1 MTDDF
6 ALRFQIEWRNFNGIL
21 QIVDQLPKEERA
33 LLTKDKTFVIP
44 NVLEESRMFEWAGV
58 SFGEEETYKL

>member
-21 QIVDQLPKEERA
+21 
-33 LLTKDKTFVIP
+33 
-44 NVLEESRMFEWAGV
+44 
-58 SFGEEETYKL
+58 